1 MQMDRNTSTER
12 KVTYTAL
19 AVALGGPIGQD
30 LTITNETRTN
40 KNPTHSKVTELQKR
54 VINVIKKQI
63 LNGK

>member
-40 KNPTHSKVTELQKR
+40 KNPTHSKVTGLQKR
-54 VINVIKKQI
+54 VII
-63 LNGK
+63 